1 MKNFCPLKYIIN
13 TKKKHVTD
21 QEKIFATSVS
31 DKGIVF
37 NISKQ
42 FLQLSNKK
50 YRQLS
55 WEIGVKFE

>member
-1 MKNFCPLKYIIN
+1 MIFIKMKNFCPLKYTTN
-13 TKKKHVTD
+13 TKKKQVTD
-21 QEKIFATSVS
+21 QEKIFATPVS

-50 YRQLS
+50 HKQFS
-55 WEIGVKFE
+55 